1 MKIRV
6 HYQSHHGKYPN
17 LSKSGNYDIMSENRS
32 RRTFLTN
39 AAATSAA
46 IVASPFAVHAQDKA
60 GTKPAIVGT
69 GEYTYECHHGWGE
82 TPAHI
87 KWYETHGCAVDKEG
101 LVYITHRAG
110 SDKAAKPA
118 DGQDTIVVFDQ
129 KGKFVRSFGKEFHGG
144 GHGIDIREENGKEY
158 LYLAYMFPINMIQK
172 TDLKGEEIWRKDK
185 PPEPHVYDKPN
196 ARYSPTNIAFH
207 PDGGFYVA
215 DGYGSNY
222 IHHYT
227 QDGKWMQTFGG
238 TGSEAGQYKTPH
250 GIWIDNRPGRDPMVV
265 IADRANNRLQYTKL
279 DGTPVSMDTKN
290 VSFPAHMETR
300 GDILMVADLHA
311 RITLFDK
318 QNNVIS
324 QLGYSPEWTKEVL
337 DGMKVRREPNRWKAG
352 RFVHPHD
359 ACFDNQGNI
368 VVAEWVVPG
377 RVDYL
382 RKVGA

>member
-1 MKIRV
+1 MEKQTIMMN
-6 HYQSHHGKYPN
+6 QPN
-17 LSKSGNYDIMSENRS
+17 TLTS
-32 RRTFLTN
+32 RRSFLTQT
-39 AAATSAA
+39 AAASAA
-46 IVASPFAVHAQDKA
+46 IAASPFAVHAQDKA

-172 TDLKGEEIWRKDK
+172 TDLKGEEVWRKDK

-250 GIWIDNRPGRDPMVV
+250 GIWIDNRPGREPMVV